1 MFGIDKLTIN
11 YAFSSVYFYLGLI
24 LIAAYTYYAYRY
36 TVPQVNSAFRFV
48 LIFIRTAALL
58 LILFTIFEPIL
69 NIARR
74 KVVEP
79 VNLIFVDDSKSI
91 RIDDGTNRMG
101 TVEGFLGRISTGA
114 LKNSAEIY
122 SFGTKINKVSADSL
136 NRITFSESSTN
147 ISKAFGGIK
156 TENKNIASIVL
167 ISDGVITDGS
177 NPVFQAEKLG
187 IPVYTIGVGD
197 TSKRNNLEV
206 RRVLFNEYVY
216 SGTPTTINVTI
227 ASAGF
232 KGRAVP
238 VTLYENN
245 RQIAQQNVTLSDEGM
260 TSANFSYTA
269 RFPGEKKMNVV
280 VGKLEGEF
288 TYADNNKPFY
298 LNVLNNKIN
307 TLVIAGSPS
316 PDLSFVRNSLLADE
330 NLRVATLTQVGPNRF
345 LENTNQTQLI
355 DSSSIIFLVGFPSQ
369 QTPDRLLNKILQEI
383 RDKAK
388 PYCIVL
394 SEGVDYNRLKIF
406 QPELPFTIGR
416 ITPGYTEAQPLI
428 TTAEMQN
435 PLLQNNASNITDTW
449 NNLPP
454 VSRTNTELIAKPE
467 SNVLARIKVNNVP
480 LNNPLI
486 ITRKLGNKKSV
497 AILAK
502 NIWRWKLET
511 SEKKLDVFDRLMLS
525 GTKWLNTREEQKL
538 VSIKPTKKIYSLGEP
553 VEFTAQVY
561 NETLNPV
568 DDAEIKLA
576 VKSDKNELSLS
587 MNALGGGLYE
597 GKLETNEPGDYTFSG
612 AANQSGR
619 ILGKDAGRFSIGDVE
634 IEMINPGM
642 DKDLLQLLARQ
653 TGGRFFYGKNY
664 DQLFNIL
671 SEISK
676 SKVKEK
682 VSNSEIILWS
692 SQWMLVGIILFFAA
706 EWFLRKRSGML

>member
-11 YAFSSVYFYLGLI
+11 YAFSSVYFYLGLV
-24 LIAAYTYYAYRY
+24 LIAAYTYYTYRY
-36 TVPQVNSAFRFV
+36 TVPRVNSAFRFV
-48 LIFIRTAALL
+48 LIIIRTLALL
-58 LILFTIFEPIL
+58 LILFTIFEPVL

-74 KVVEP
+74 KVIEP

-91 RIDDGTNRMG
+91 KIEDGTNRMF
-101 TVEGFLGRISTGA
+101 TVEDFLKRVSSGSN
-114 LKNSAEIY
+114 KNSAEIY
-122 SFGTKINKVSADSL
+122 SFGTNVNKVSADSL
-136 NRITFSESSTN
+136 TRIKFSESTTN
-147 ISKAFGGIK
+147 LSKVFSSIK
-156 TENKNIASIVL
+156 TENRNIASIVL

-187 IPVYTIGVGD
+187 IPVYTVGVGD
-197 TSKRNNLEV
+197 TAKRNNLEI

-216 SGTPTTINVTI
+216 SATPTTINVTI

-232 KGRAVP
+232 KGRTVP

-245 RQIAQQNVTLSDEGM
+245 RQIAQQNVTFTDDGLS
-260 TSANFSYTA
+260 SANLSYTA
-269 RFPGEKKMNVV
+269 KSPGEKKMNVA
-280 VGKLEGEF
+280 VGRLEGEF
-288 TYADNNKPFY
+288 SYADNDKPFY

-307 TLVIAGSPS
+307 TLIIAGSPS
-316 PDLSFVRNSLLADE
+316 PDLSFVKNSLLADE
-330 NLRVATLTQVGPNRF
+330 NLRVATLTQAGPNRF
-345 LENTNQTQLI
+345 LENANQTQLI
-355 DSSSIIFLVGFPSQ
+355 DSSNIIFLVGFPSA
-369 QTPDRLLNKILQEI
+369 QTPERLLAKVQQEI
-383 RDKAK
+383 RDNGK
-388 PYCIVL
+388 PFCIIL
-394 SEGVDYNRLKIF
+394 SEGTDYNRLKVL

-416 ITPGYTEAQPLI
+416 IAPGYTESQPLV
-428 TTAEMQN
+428 TSSEMQN
-435 PLLQNNASNITDTW
+435 PLLQNNAPNVIEAW

-454 VSRTNTELIAKPE
+454 VSRSNTELVAKPE
-467 SNVLARIKVNNVP
+467 SNVLSRVRVNNVP
-480 LNNPLI
+480 LNYPLVL
-486 ITRKLGNKKSV
+486 TRKLGNKKSA

-511 SEKKLDVFDRLMLS
+511 SERKLDVFDRLILS
-525 GTKWLNTREEQKL
+525 GTKWLNTHEEQKL

-568 DDAEIKLA
+568 DDAEIKVA
-576 VKSDKNELSLS
+576 VKSEKNEFSVA

-597 GKLETNEPGDYTFSG
+597 GKLETNESGDYTFSG
-612 AANQSGR
+612 TANQAGR
-619 ILGKDAGRFSIGDVE
+619 QLGKDGGRFSIGDVE
-634 IEMINPGM
+634 IEMINPAM

-664 DQLFNIL
+664 AQLFEIL

-682 VSNSEIILWS
+682 ISHSEIILWN
-692 SQWMLVGIILFFAA
+692 SQWMLIGIIVFFAA